1 MSITAST
8 TVLECAWLALGGS
21 PELASTV
28 QLTDGPPLPATYHV
42 TALAT
47 GVIGSATLAAAEL
60 LAQRTGRPVD
70 AVHVDAAHANVA
82 FGCERHLRSIGWTLP
97 PVWDPIAGDYRARDT
112 WIRLHT
118 NYAWHRA
125 AALKV
130 LGCEGDKA
138 AVAAAV
144 REWDASALEDAVVA
158 ANGCAASL
166 RTPGEW
172 AAHPVGAAVAREP
185 LVHVSLS
192 PGESRRLPKAPTAPL
207 SEVRVLDLTRVIA
220 GPIATRLLAG
230 WGADVLRIDPPGFE
244 EVAALLPET
253 TAGKRCAALALE
265 TLEGRTRFLALVRDA
280 DVLVLGLRPA
290 ALDALGLSVDVL
302 KATNPALIIVRHNA
316 YGWSDAATTGAPW
329 RERRGFDSLLQL
341 STGLAAH
348 AMSRTGA
355 ERPVPLP
362 VQALDHATGYLE
374 AAAAIRGL
382 TERERHGNTTEYRLS
397 LARTAHLLESLG
409 GDGDVTAKP
418 PEVNPAHLERVT
430 TAWGPIDRARLPG
443 RIGDRVPVLVGE
455 AGPLGSH
462 DASWVPRP

>member
-1 MSITAST
+1 MSQTLSISVLAS
-8 TVLECAWLALGGS
+8 AWNAVGGS
-21 PELASTV
+21 SELLDAV
-28 QLTDGPPLPATYHV
+28 QLTAGPPLPSAYHI
-42 TALAT
+42 TPLAT
-47 GVIGSATLAAAEL
+47 GAIAAATLAAAEL
-60 LAQRTGRPVD
+60 LALRAGRPMD
-70 AVHVDAAHANVA
+70 AVHVDSAHANVA
-82 FGCERHLRSIGWTLP
+82 FGCERHLRAIGWTLP

-130 LGCEGDKA
+130 LGCEADKA

-144 REWDASALEDAVVA
+144 REWDAATLEDAVVA

-166 RTPGEW
+166 RTPDAW
-172 AAHPVGAAVAREP
+172 AAHKVGAAVALEP
-185 LVHVSLS
+185 LVHVTTL
-192 PGESRRLPKAPTAPL
+192 PTASRRLPAKPAAPL
-207 SEVRVLDLTRVIA
+207 SGVRVLDLTRVIA

-253 TAGKRCAALALE
+253 TAGKRCAALPLGAPDGHE
-265 TLEGRTRFLALVRDA
+265 RFLALVRDA
-280 DVLVLGLRPA
+280 DVLVLGLRPS

-302 KATNPALIIVRHNA
+302 RATNPALILVRHDA

-348 AMSRTGA
+348 AMARTGA
-355 ERPVPLP
+355 DRPVPLP

-382 TERERHGNTTEYRLS
+382 TERERHGNATEYRLS
-397 LARTAHLLESLG
+397 LARTAHLLASLG
-409 GDGDVTAKP
+409 GDADVTAKP
-418 PEVNPAHLERVT
+418 PDVNPSHLERAS
-430 TAWGPIDRARLPG
+430 TAWGPVDRARLPG
-443 RIGDRVPVLVGE
+443 RIGDRVPMLVGD
-455 AGPLGSH
+455 AGPLGSQ
-462 DASWVPRP
+462 DASWPPLR